1 MILEIKKK
9 IKKSKLNLKPF
20 PHIVIRDFLSKAN
33 LNKLNNVLPVYSE
46 VDEKQI
52 IFQSS
57 SETKKTIMP
66 DSKVFKSLLKKKY
79 SKK

>member
-9 IKKSKLNLKPF
+9 IKKSKINLKPF
-20 PHIVIRDFLSKAN
+20 PHIIIRDFLPKAN
-33 LNKLNNVLPVYSE
+33 LDKLNIVLPSYNE

-66 DSKVFKSLLKKKY
+66 NSKIFKSLLKKKY
-79 SKK
+79 LRK